1 MDRSEKKERKK
12 CDWAGEKLNQ
22 VKDLE
27 KGWLVL
33 KEPCNLLICRYLI
46 KYETDQ
52 YIIRSNDFYTIAA
65 LVCL

>member
-12 CDWAGEKLNQ
+12 FDWAGEKLNQ

-33 KEPCNLLICRYLI
+33 KSHVIC
-46 KYETDQ
+46 
-52 YIIRSNDFYTIAA
+52 
-65 LVCL
+65 